1 MRGKVDND
9 HAFCDLCSNTV
20 CIDPKTEYPPK
31 ECNGGDWKDHWDGD
45 QYRPRFLCSDC
56 DLAQKSQS
64 RKE

>member
-31 ECNGGDWKDHWDGD
+31 ECNGGDWKIIGMATSTALGSSA
-45 QYRPRFLCSDC
+45 PTAISPE
-56 DLAQKSQS
+56 SQS